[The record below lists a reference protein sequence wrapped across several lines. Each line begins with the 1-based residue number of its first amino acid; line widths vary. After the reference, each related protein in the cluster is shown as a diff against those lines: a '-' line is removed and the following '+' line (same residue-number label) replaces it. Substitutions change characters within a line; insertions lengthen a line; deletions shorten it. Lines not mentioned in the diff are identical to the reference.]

1 MGKLKALLLTEGM
14 HGMISQVEGMAKALN
29 TEYTHK
35 VVRLSF
41 PWNLIPPK
49 FTPISQIVLKEKI
62 YITNNEIPDIVI
74 SCGRK
79 SVIPSIFIKK
89 QNSKI
94 FTIHIQD
101 PKVNFKNFDAIVA
114 PEHDNLKGDNIY
126 TSKGA
131 IHYITELEISKASQY
146 LADKIKSEKIVS
158 LILGGPNKY
167 YSFNPDQI
175 VNIFNKIKTIFVSNG
190 YKVIMIPS
198 MRTPKEIID
207 LAIREMGSCGHVVNK
222 VDKQAYLS
230 AYALA
235 DYVIVTCDST
245 SMISEAA
252 TSGKPIF
259 VAHMEEKKN
268 NYKIIVIP
276 SMRTPKISIELAI
289 KEFSECGYVVNH
301 IDKQAYLSALALANN
316 VVVTC
321 DSTSMISEAASSGK
335 PIYVAHMKAKK
346 NNYRFKRFF
355 KLFKE
360 MGITRDLSD
369 KVENWTYN
377 KINEAE
383 RIANTI
389 NSKIR
394 N

>member
-131 IHYITELEISKASQY
+131 IHYITELEVSKASQY

-175 VNIFNKIKTIFVSNG
+175 VNIFNKIKSIFVSNG
-190 YKVIMIPS
+190 YKVIIIPS
-198 MRTPKEIID
+198 MRTPKETID
-207 LAIREMGSCGHVVNK
+207 LAIKEMGSCGHVVNK

-235 DYVIVTCDST
+235 NYIIVTCDST

-268 NYKIIVIP
+268 NY
-276 SMRTPKISIELAI
+276 
-289 KEFSECGYVVNH
+289 
-301 IDKQAYLSALALANN
+301 
-316 VVVTC
+316 
-321 DSTSMISEAASSGK
+321 
-335 PIYVAHMKAKK
+335 
-346 NNYRFKRFF
+346 RFKRFF
-355 KLFKE
+355 ELFKQI
-360 MGITRDLSD
+360 GITRDLGE

-377 KINEAE
+377 KHNEAQ
-383 RIANTI
+383 RIALELKN
-389 NSKIR
+389 KIA

>member
-29 TEYTHK
+29 SEYSHK
-35 VVRLSF
+35 IVRLSF

-49 FTPISQIVLKEKI
+49 FTPISQIILKDKI
-62 YITNNEIPDIVI
+62 YIAENEIPDIII

-79 SVIPSIFIKK
+79 SVIPSIFLKRK
-89 QNSKI
+89 NSKI

-101 PKVNFKNFDAIVA
+101 PKVSFKNFDAIVA
-114 PEHDNLKGDNIY
+114 PEHDNLKGENIY

-131 IHYITELEISKASQY
+131 IHYITESEISKAKQY
-146 LADKIKSEKIVS
+146 LSEKIKSEKIVS

-167 YSFNPDQI
+167 YSFNSDQVI
-175 VNIFNKIKTIFVSNG
+175 NIFNQIKSIFVSEG
-190 YKVIMIPS
+190 YKIIIIPS
-198 MRTPKEIID
+198 MRTPKEAID
-207 LAIREMGSCGHVVNK
+207 LAIKEMSSCGYVVNK

-235 DYVIVTCDST
+235 NYVIVTCDST

-259 VAHMEEKKN
+259 VAHM
-268 NYKIIVIP
+268 
-276 SMRTPKISIELAI
+276 
-289 KEFSECGYVVNH
+289 
-301 IDKQAYLSALALANN
+301 
-316 VVVTC
+316 
-321 DSTSMISEAASSGK
+321 
-335 PIYVAHMKAKK
+335 KAKR

-355 KLFKE
+355 ELFKQ
-360 MGITRDLSD
+360 MGITRDLGE
-369 KVENWTYN
+369 KIENWTYN
-377 KINEAE
+377 KHNEAQ
-383 RIANTI
+383 RIALELKN
-389 NSKIR
+389 KIA

>member
-126 TSKGA
+126 ISKGA

-175 VNIFNKIKTIFVSNG
+175 VNIFNKIKSIFVSNG
-190 YKVIMIPS
+190 YKVIIIPS

-259 VAHMEEKKN
+259 VAHM
-268 NYKIIVIP
+268 
-276 SMRTPKISIELAI
+276 
-289 KEFSECGYVVNH
+289 
-301 IDKQAYLSALALANN
+301 
-316 VVVTC
+316 
-321 DSTSMISEAASSGK
+321 
-335 PIYVAHMKAKK
+335 KAKK

-355 KLFKE
+355 ELFKQ
-360 MGITRDLSD
+360 MGITRDLGE

-377 KINEAE
+377 KHNEAQ
-383 RIANTI
+383 RIALELKN
-389 NSKIR
+389 KIA

>member
-29 TEYTHK
+29 TEYSHK
-35 VVRLSF
+35 IVRLSF

-49 FTPISQIVLKEKI
+49 FTPVSQIVLKDKI
-62 YITNNEIPDIVI
+62 YITNTEVPDLII

-79 SVIPSIFIKK
+79 SVIPSIVLKRK
-89 QNSKI
+89 NPKI

-101 PKVNFKNFDAIVA
+101 PKVNFRNFDAIVA
-114 PEHDNLKGDNIY
+114 PEHDDLKGENIY
-126 TSKGA
+126 NSKGA
-131 IHYITELEISKASQY
+131 IHYITELEISKARQY

-167 YSFNPDQI
+167 YSFNSDQI
-175 VNIFNKIKTIFVSNG
+175 INIFNQIKSIFVSDG
-190 YKVIMIPS
+190 YKVIIIPS
-198 MRTPKEIID
+198 MRTPKEIVD

-235 DYVIVTCDST
+235 NYVIVTCDST

-259 VAHMEEKKN
+259 VAHM
-268 NYKIIVIP
+268 
-276 SMRTPKISIELAI
+276 
-289 KEFSECGYVVNH
+289 
-301 IDKQAYLSALALANN
+301 
-316 VVVTC
+316 
-321 DSTSMISEAASSGK
+321 
-335 PIYVAHMKAKK
+335 KAKR
-346 NNYRFKRFF
+346 NNYRFNRFYE
-355 KLFKE
+355 LFKQ
-360 MGITRDLSD
+360 MGITRNLGE
-369 KVENWTYN
+369 KVETWTYN
-377 KINEAE
+377 KHNEAQ
-383 RIANTI
+383 RIATEIKN
-389 NSKIR
+389 KIK